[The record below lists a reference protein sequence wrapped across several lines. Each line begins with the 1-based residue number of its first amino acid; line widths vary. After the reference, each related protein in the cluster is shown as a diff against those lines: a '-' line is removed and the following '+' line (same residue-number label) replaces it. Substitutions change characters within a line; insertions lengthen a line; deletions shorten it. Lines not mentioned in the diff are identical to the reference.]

1 MENFVAYNPVQL
13 HFGKEV
19 VSGLGKTVRQYG
31 NKVLLVYGKG
41 SVKKNGSYDDLVAQ
55 LNKFGMEITEYS
67 GIKSNP
73 VIEDVQ
79 NAIKLGVEKQVD
91 MVIALGGG
99 SVIDSAKMIALC
111 IPENLDAWKVMKM
124 RAFPKKSLPIITVL
138 TLAATGSEMNMF
150 AVVQN
155 PETGEKMAHKNPLI
169 FPKHSFLDPV
179 YTFSVSPEYTAYGIV
194 DLIAHS
200 FEAFFA
206 AGEAD
211 LSDRFVQAIVQE
223 AMRYALP
230 VLKEPDNYDY
240 RANIMW
246 IATSALNGTTA
257 YGRAGSGDWGVHA
270 IGHTLSVLYDT
281 PHGASLS
288 IAYPA
293 WLKLMK
299 NRIPDRIKRLS
310 NLIFNTNEC
319 DDFIVKLETFFRQ
332 IKAPVKL
339 QDINIEE
346 SRKEEIVN
354 AMIKTKVNGYYQEL
368 SETDLEK
375 IVDLMFGNKI

>member
-13 HFGKEV
+13 HFGKGV
-19 VSGLGKTVRQYG
+19 VNDLGKTARQYG

-41 SVKKNGSYDDLVAQ
+41 SVKKNGSYDDVLAQ
-55 LNKFGMEITEYS
+55 LSKFGMEVIEYS

-73 VIEDVQ
+73 VIGDVQ
-79 NAIKLGVEKQVD
+79 NAVKLGVEKQVD

-124 RAFPKKSLPIITVL
+124 RAFPKKSLPLLTVL

-155 PETGEKMAHKNPLI
+155 PETGEKTAHKNPLL

-179 YTFSVSPEYTAYGIV
+179 YTFSVSQAYTAYGIV
-194 DLIAHS
+194 DLIAHT

-206 AGEAD
+206 AGDAG

-223 AMRYALP
+223 AMFYALP
-230 VLKEPDNYDY
+230 VLKEPENYDY

-246 IATSALNGTTA
+246 IATCALNGTTA
-257 YGRAGSGDWGVHA
+257 HGRAGSGDWGVHA

-299 NRIPDRIKRLS
+299 TRIPDRIKRLAK
-310 NLIFNTNEC
+310 LIFNTNEC

-332 IKAPVKL
+332 IKSPVKL
-339 QDINIEE
+339 QDIQIDE
-346 SRKEEIVN
+346 SHKEEIVN
-354 AMIKTKVNGYYQEL
+354 AMIANKVNGYFQEL
-368 SETDLEK
+368 SEEDL
-375 IVDLMFGNKI
+375 ILIGDLMYGKE

>member
-13 HFGKEV
+13 HFGKGV
-19 VSGLGKTVRQYG
+19 VSNLGKTVHEYG
-31 NKVLLVYGKG
+31 NKVLLIYGKG
-41 SVKKNGSYDDLVAQ
+41 SVKKNSSYNDVVAQ
-55 LNKFGMEITEYS
+55 LEKYGIEIIEYS

-79 NAIKLGVEKQVD
+79 NAINLGVEKQVD
-91 MVIALGGG
+91 FVVALGGG

-111 IPENLDAWKVMKM
+111 IPQNLDAWKVMKM
-124 RAFPKKSLPIITVL
+124 RAFPKKSLPLISIL

-150 AVVQN
+150 AVIQN

-179 YTFSVSPEYTAYGIV
+179 YTYSVSPEYTAYGIV

-200 FEAFFA
+200 FEAFFS

-246 IATSALNGTTA
+246 IATNALNGITA
-257 YGRAGSGDWGVHA
+257 HGRAGSGDWGVHA

-299 NRIPDRIKRLS
+299 TRIPDRIKHLAK
-310 NLIFNTNEC
+310 LIFNINEC

-332 IKAPVKL
+332 LKAPVKL
-339 QDINIEE
+339 TDINIDN
-346 SRKEEIVN
+346 SHKQEILN
-354 AMIKTKVNGYYQEL
+354 AMIKTKVNGYYHEMN
-368 SETDLEK
+368 EDDLAK
-375 IVDLMFGNKI
+375 IVDNMY

>member
-13 HFGKEV
+13 HFGKGI
-19 VSGLGKTVRQYG
+19 VSDLGKTVRQYG
-31 NKVLLVYGKG
+31 TKALLVYGKG
-41 SVKKNGSYDDLVAQ
+41 SVKKNGSYDDVVSQ
-55 LNKFGMEITEYS
+55 LEKFGIEVTEYS

-79 NAIKLGVEKQVD
+79 NAVKLGIEKQVD

-111 IPENLDAWKVMKM
+111 IPGNHEAWKVMKM
-124 RAFPKKSLPIITVL
+124 KAFPKESLPVITVL

-179 YTFSVSPEYTAYGIV
+179 YTYSVSPEYTAYGIA
-194 DLIAHS
+194 DLIAHT

-206 AGEAD
+206 AGKAD

-230 VLKEPDNYDY
+230 VLKEPENYDY

-246 IATSALNGTTA
+246 IATCALNGTTA
-257 YGRAGSGDWGVHA
+257 HGRAGSGDWGVHA

-299 NRIPDRIKRLS
+299 KRIPERIKRLA
-310 NLIFNTNEC
+310 NLIFNINEC
-319 DDFIVKLETFFRQ
+319 DDFIAKLETFFRQ
-332 IKAPVKL
+332 IKSPVRL
-339 QDINIEE
+339 QEIGIDE
-346 SRKEEIVN
+346 SKKQEIID
-354 AMIKTKVNGYYQEL
+354 AMIKTKVNGYYQEM
-368 SETDLEK
+368 SEEDLAE
-375 IVDLMFGNKI
+375 ITGLMFG

>member
-13 HFGKEV
+13 HFGKDV
-19 VSGLGKTVRQYG
+19 VSDLGKTVRQYG
-31 NKVLLVYGKG
+31 TKVLLVYGKG
-41 SVKKNGSYDDLVAQ
+41 SVKKNGSYNDVIAQ
-55 LNKFGMEITEYS
+55 LKKFGMEVTEFS

-73 VIEDVQ
+73 VVEDVQ
-79 NAIKLGVEKQVD
+79 NAINLGVEKKVEV
-91 MVIALGGG
+91 VIALGGG

-111 IPENLDAWKVMKM
+111 IPQNLDAWKVMKM
-124 RAFPKKSLPIITVL
+124 KAFATKSLALITVL

-150 AVVQN
+150 AVIQN
-155 PETGEKMAHKNPLI
+155 TETKEKTAHKNPLL

-179 YTFSVSPEYTAYGIV
+179 YTYSVSPEYTAYGIV

-230 VLKEPDNYDY
+230 VLKEPENYDY

-246 IATSALNGTTA
+246 IATCALNGTTA
-257 YGRAGSGDWGVHA
+257 HGRAGSGDWGVHA
-270 IGHTLSVLYDT
+270 IGHTLSVLYDV

-293 WLKLMK
+293 WFKLMK
-299 NRIPDRIKRLS
+299 KRIPERIKRLAT
-310 NLIFNTNEC
+310 LIFNVNEC
-319 DDFIVKLETFFRQ
+319 DDFIAKLETFFRQ
-332 IKAPVKL
+332 IKAPVRL
-339 QDINIEE
+339 QEIGID
-346 SRKEEIVN
+346 SAKKQEIVD
-354 AMIKTKVNGYYQEL
+354 AMIKTKVNGYYQEMN
-368 SETDLEK
+368 EN
-375 IVDLMFGNKI
+375 DLMEITNFMYLG

>member
-13 HFGKEV
+13 HFGKGV
-19 VSGLGKTVRQYG
+19 VSNLGKTVREYG
-31 NKVLLVYGKG
+31 NKALLIYGKG
-41 SVKKNGSYDDLVAQ
+41 SVKKNGAYDDLIAQ
-55 LNKFGMEITEYS
+55 LEKYSIEHVEYS

-73 VIEDVQ
+73 VIQDVQ
-79 NAIKLGVEKQVD
+79 NAINLGIEKQVD
-91 MVIALGGG
+91 FVIALGGG

-111 IPENLDAWKVMKM
+111 IPENLDPWKVMKM
-124 RAFPKKSLPIITVL
+124 RAFPKKSLALITVL

-179 YTFSVSPEYTAYGIV
+179 YTYSVSQEYTAYGIV

-200 FEAFFA
+200 FEAFFTD
-206 AGEAD
+206 GEAD
-211 LSDRFVQAIVQE
+211 LSDRYVQAIVQE
-223 AMRYALP
+223 AMRFALP

-246 IATSALNGTTA
+246 IATNALNGITA

-270 IGHTLSVLYDT
+270 VGHTLSVLYDT
-281 PHGASLS
+281 AHGASLS

-299 NRIPDRIKRLS
+299 QRIPDRIKRLS
-310 NLIFNTNEC
+310 KLIFNINEC

-332 IKAPVKL
+332 IKAPVRL
-339 QDINIEE
+339 TDINIDK
-346 SRKEEIVN
+346 SHKSEILN
-354 AMIKTKVNGYYQEL
+354 AMIKTKVNGYYHEL
-368 SETDLEK
+368 NENDLAE
-375 IVDLMFGNKI
+375 IVENMY